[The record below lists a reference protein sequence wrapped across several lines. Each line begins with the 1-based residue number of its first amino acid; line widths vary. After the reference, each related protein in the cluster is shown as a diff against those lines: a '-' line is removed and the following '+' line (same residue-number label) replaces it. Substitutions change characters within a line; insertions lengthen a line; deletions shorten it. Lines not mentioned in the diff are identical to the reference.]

1 MNNSYLDIQYLNKIS
16 IVKLVCPKFIYFVFT
31 PHGNNIIICYKKSAN
46 GLGNIIMIPKL
57 VFEISSGIDEGIIYL
72 CTNVFISH
80 IVS

>member
-1 MNNSYLDIQYLNKIS
+1 
-16 IVKLVCPKFIYFVFT
+16 LV
-31 PHGNNIIICYKKSAN
+31 
-46 GLGNIIMIPKL
+46 PKL